1 MTITFHGAAQCVTGS
16 KHLVALNSGTK
27 ILLDCGMFQG
37 NPKES
42 DRLNR
47 QLGFEPAEVEFLL
60 LSHAHIDHC
69 GLIPSLVKKGFSG
82 TIYCTPATFDLTN
95 ILLMDSAQI
104 QENDVA
110 FINKKRMLEGRSL
123 LEPIYTTDDVY
134 AALSHFKIV
143 PINETIRLTNEA
155 SFTFTEVGHIIGSA
169 AINLHITEDGKKT
182 TLAFSGDVGRYN
194 DEILNAPAPFPQADY
209 ILIESTYG
217 DSLHEDMT
225 MSDKRLLEI
234 VIDTCVER
242 KGKLIIPA
250 FSVGRTQELVY
261 AFNRLEISNQLPDID
276 FYVDSPL
283 SVEATGVMRQH
294 PECYN
299 QQLLDYMKRDKDPFG
314 FKNLHYISR
323 AQDSIALNDKSEPCV
338 IISASGMA
346 DAGRV
351 KHHIRHNIRQSRNTI
366 LLVGYCEPESLGGKL
381 IRGDKEVSIYG
392 DMYPVNARV
401 EVMRTLSA
409 HGDYQDLLRFLKCQ
423 NPALVKKIFIVH
435 GEPEVQK
442 NFSAKLRNQQ
452 FQHIEIPA
460 MHQTFSLD

>member
-16 KHLVALNSGTK
+16 KHLVTLNNGTK

-47 QLGFEPAEVEFLL
+47 ELGFDPTEVAFLL

-69 GLIPSLVKKGFSG
+69 GLIPSLVKKGFEG
-82 TIYCTPATFDLTN
+82 EIYCTPATFDLVK
-95 ILLMDSAQI
+95 ILLMDAANI

-110 FINKKRMLEGRSL
+110 FINKKRAQEGRKL

-134 AALSHFKIV
+134 MALSHFKIV
-143 PINETIRLTNEA
+143 SLNELVSLTPQA

-169 AINLHITEDGKKT
+169 VINLSVTENGKKT
-182 TLAFSGDVGRYN
+182 NIAFSGDVGRYN
-194 DEILNAPAPFPQADY
+194 DEILHAPAPFPQADY

-217 DSLHEDMT
+217 DTLHEDTNMT
-225 MSDKRLLEI
+225 DKRLLEI
-234 VIDTCVER
+234 IKKTCVEQ

-261 AFNRLEISNQLPDID
+261 ALNRLDINKQLPDIH

-283 SVEATGVMRQH
+283 SVEATAVMRAH

-299 QQLLDYMKRDKDPFG
+299 QQMLEYMKRDKDPFG

-323 AQDSIALNDKSEPCV
+323 AEDSIALNAKSEPCV

-351 KHHIRHNIRQSRNTI
+351 KHHIRHNIRQSKNTI
-366 LLVGYCEPESLGGKL
+366 LMVGYCEPESLGGKL

-401 EVMRTLSA
+401 EVLRTLSA
-409 HGDYQDLLRFLKCQ
+409 HGDYSDLLRFLKCQ
-423 NPALVKKIFIVH
+423 QPELVKKIFVVH

-442 NFSAKLRNQQ
+442 NFRLKLRDHQ

-460 MHQTFSLD
+460 LHETFSLD